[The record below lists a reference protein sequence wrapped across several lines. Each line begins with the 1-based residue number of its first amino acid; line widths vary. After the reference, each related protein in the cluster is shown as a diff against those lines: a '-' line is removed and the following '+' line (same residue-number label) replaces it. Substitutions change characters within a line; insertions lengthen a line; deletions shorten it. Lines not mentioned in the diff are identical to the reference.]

1 MTKQDCCDLNKRT
14 YQKGAPKWKATTFFC
29 FFISPQTT
37 LLQVKMPK
45 PLIVQFTPIRSCLV
59 NLPGKW
65 VNALLDQKK
74 VNNTR
79 YSNTRKTHAK
89 YG

>member
-1 MTKQDCCDLNKRT
+1 
-14 YQKGAPKWKATTFFC
+14 
-29 FFISPQTT
+29 
-37 LLQVKMPK
+37 MPK

-74 VNNTR
+74 VNLNTLKIR
-79 YSNTRKTHAK
+79 NISIL
-89 YG
+89 